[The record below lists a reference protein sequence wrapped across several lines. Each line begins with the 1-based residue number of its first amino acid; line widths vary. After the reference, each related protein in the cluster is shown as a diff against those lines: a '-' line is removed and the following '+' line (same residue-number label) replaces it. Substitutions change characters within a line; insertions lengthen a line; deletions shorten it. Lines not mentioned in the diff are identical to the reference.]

1 MYQVLSAGGWGMP
14 FIVLCSIIAPAI
26 CLERRFVPS
35 REKIAPPQLLATVW
49 QKLRGEGLEAQ
60 RLKNLRLGSLSS
72 AVLATGLVRAM
83 ADRLQGITNRPA
95 MLSADA
101 LIPHQNVMTAMDL
114 ACGLGLER
122 LAMATGSSSDD

>member
-1 MYQVLSAGGWGMP
+1 MYQVLSAGGWVIP

-26 CLERRFVPS
+26 CLERRSVPS

-60 RLKNLRLGSLSS
+60 RLKSLRLGSLSC
-72 AVLATGLVRAM
+72 AVLATGLMRAM

-101 LIPHQNVMTAMDL
+101 LTRHQNVMTAMDL
-114 ACGLGLER
+114 ACGLAHER
-122 LAMATGSSSDD
+122 LTMATGSSSDD

>member
-1 MYQVLSAGGWGMP
+1 MYQVLSAGGWVMP

-26 CLERRFVPS
+26 CLESRFVPS

-49 QKLRGEGLEAQ
+49 QKLRGEGQDAQ

-72 AVLATGLVRAM
+72 AVLATGVMRAM
-83 ADRLQGITNRPA
+83 AGRLQGITNRPA
-95 MLSADA
+95 MLPADA
-101 LIPHQNVMTAMDL
+101 LTRHQNVMTVMDL

-122 LAMATGSSSDD
+122 LTMATGSSSDD